1 MASENLAL
9 PVQLDTT
16 PKQIGDGTKPL
27 YITIDTTRQNGIS
40 IGDAILYGFGATTPT
55 VWHRLNGNENKP
67 LNVSIDFGIMW
78 AKVPYTP
85 AIINVSVGV

>member
-27 YITIDTTRQNGIS
+27 YITTDQT
-40 IGDAILYGFGATTPT
+40 ILYGFGAVAPT
-55 VWHRLNGNENKP
+55 VWHTLYGNTNTP
-67 LNVSIDFGIMW
+67 LNVSTDFGIMW
-78 AKVPYTP
+78 AKVPYTH
-85 AIINVSVGV
+85 ATINVSVGV